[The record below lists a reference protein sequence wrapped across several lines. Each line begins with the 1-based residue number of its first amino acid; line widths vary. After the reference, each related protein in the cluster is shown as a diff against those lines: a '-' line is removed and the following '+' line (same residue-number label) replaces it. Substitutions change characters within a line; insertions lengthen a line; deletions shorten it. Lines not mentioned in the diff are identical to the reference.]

1 MAELLVEFLSEEIP
15 ARMQATAA
23 AELARLATTALAEA
37 NLAPASLTTHA
48 APRRLVLVAD
58 GLPTQQP
65 DLRTERRGPR
75 VGAPEKAIEGF
86 LRSAGVTRDQCVER
100 VEGKAT
106 YLVAVVESKG
116 RPARDV
122 LADIVAALA
131 RALPWP
137 KSQRWGT
144 TTFRWVRPLHSV
156 VAVFGGAPLP
166 GSLDLGNGN
175 RLDFTDRTVGHR
187 FLAPDAFAVTSYADY
202 KAKLAAAHV
211 TVEAGE
217 RRTAIAAQLDAAAAG
232 AGLRLRA
239 DAGLLD
245 EVTGL
250 VERPMVMLGA
260 IDARFRDLPPE
271 VLTASMRA
279 HQKYFTLESPDG
291 TFASHFAFVAN
302 TPGVDGGAEI
312 VAGNERVLRARLSDA
327 RYFWD
332 LDLATTLADRVPALA
347 SIVFHARL
355 GTLDAKIDR
364 VQALAVSLCEHVP
377 GSDRDRVRSAAR
389 LAKADLTTG
398 MVGEFPELQGV
409 MGRYYALAAGEHHEV
424 ADAIADHYAPA
435 GPNDRCPTAPVSV
448 CVALADRLD
457 TLTGFW
463 SIGETPTGS
472 RDPFALRRAALGV
485 IRLVLENRLR
495 LDLTATIAGH
505 ARQFAGT
512 AERTVDAVTADLLDF
527 FADRLKVQQRE
538 SGIGHDRIS
547 AVFARSAREALE
559 RDGALGPV
567 DLVRVVERVQAL
579 DAFLKGEDGANLL
592 IAYRRGAN
600 IVRAEERKDG
610 LVYDGA
616 GYDRALA
623 TAPEEAALFAALET
637 ARAALPAHLGA
648 ERFADAMA
656 ALAGLRAPV
665 DAFFDKV
672 TVNVDD
678 AAQRANRLRLL
689 ALIQSVM
696 NTVAD
701 FAQIEG

>member
-1 MAELLVEFLSEEIP
+1 GVP
-15 ARMQATAA
+15 ARQA
-23 AELARLATTALAEA
+23 
-37 NLAPASLTTHA
+37 
-48 APRRLVLVAD
+48 
-58 GLPTQQP
+58 

-75 VGAPEKAIEGF
+75 INAPEKAIEGF
-86 LRSAGVTRDQCVER
+86 LRSAGVTRAQCEER
-100 VEGKAT
+100 VEGKMT
-106 YLVAVVESKG
+106 YLVAIVESAG

-122 LADIVAALA
+122 LAEIVSGLA

-144 TTFRWVRPLHSV
+144 TTFRWVRPLHRI
-156 VAVFGGAPLP
+156 VAVFDGAPLA
-166 GSLDLGNGN
+166 GVLDLGNGN
-175 RLDFTDRTVGHR
+175 TLAFTDRTAGHR
-187 FLAPDAFAVTSYADY
+187 FLAPGEFAVTSYANY

-211 TVEAGE
+211 VVEAGE
-217 RRTAIAAQLDAAAAG
+217 RRATIAAGLDAATAK

-250 VERPMVMLGA
+250 VEWPVVMLGA
-260 IDARFRDLPPE
+260 IDARFRELPPE
-271 VLTASMRA
+271 VLTASIRA
-279 HQKYFTLESPDG
+279 HQKYFTLEAPDG
-291 TFASHFAFVAN
+291 TFASYFAFVAN
-302 TPGVDGGAEI
+302 SPGADGGAEI

-332 LDLATTLADRVPALA
+332 LDLATPLAARVPALA
-347 SIVFHARL
+347 SIVFHAKL
-355 GTLDAKIDR
+355 GTVDAKIDR
-364 VQALAVSLCEHVP
+364 VQALTVALCKHVP
-377 GSDRDRVRSAAR
+377 GSDRDRVHSAAR

-448 CVALADRLD
+448 CVALADRID
-457 TLTGFW
+457 TLVGFW
-463 SIGETPTGS
+463 AIGETPTGS

-495 LDLTATIAGH
+495 LDLTAIFRGH
-505 ARQFAGT
+505 AAQFAATTKATADELT
-512 AERTVDAVTADLLDF
+512 AELLDF

-547 AVFARSAREALE
+547 AVFARSARQVLE
-559 RDGALGPV
+559 HDGVPIPV
-567 DLVRVVERVQAL
+567 DLVRVVKLVKAL
-579 DAFLKGEDGANLL
+579 DTFLKGEDGANLL
-592 IAYRRGAN
+592 IAYRRAAN
-600 IVRAEERKDG
+600 IVRAEEKKDG
-610 LVYDGA
+610 RVYEGA
-616 GYDRALA
+616 TYDATIA
-623 TAPEEAALFAALET
+623 TAAEEKALFAVLET
-637 ARAALPAHLGA
+637 ARAALPSLLAA
-648 ERFADAMA
+648 ERFAEAMT
-656 ALAGLRAPV
+656 ALAALRAPV

-678 AAQRANRLRLL
+678 NDQRANRLCLL
-689 ALIQSVM
+689 AFIQGVM
-696 NTVAD
+696 REVAD